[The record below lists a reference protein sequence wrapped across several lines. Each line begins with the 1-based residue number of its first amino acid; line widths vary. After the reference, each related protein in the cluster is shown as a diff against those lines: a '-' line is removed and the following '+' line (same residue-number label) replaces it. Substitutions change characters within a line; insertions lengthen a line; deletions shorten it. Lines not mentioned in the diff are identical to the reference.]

1 MNWATGWK
9 ASPIRTT
16 SAAENAAKLAKPG
29 HAHSGVAGLFL
40 RNNRTGVSSGR
51 RLDLQLSEFI
61 SGCLEQHYNAM
72 LRSVD
77 GLSGDEMQWMP
88 TPECSSIGFL
98 VWHYGRTLDR
108 WVHSRLHSLPQL
120 WEQGWAERL
129 GQEVTDANETGYGY
143 GPEQLQAFQTPDTS
157 SLLAYA
163 AATLEAAKGYLA
175 ERSDGDFDGKTVTN
189 PRGGTMTLANMC
201 QQLLWEF
208 NQHGGQIA
216 YLRGMQR
223 GLEDSSYSGGLLE
236 GLAAK
241 EARNA

>member
-1 MNWATGWK
+1 M
-9 ASPIRTT
+9 
-16 SAAENAAKLAKPG
+16 
-29 HAHSGVAGLFL
+29 
-40 RNNRTGVSSGR
+40 
-51 RLDLQLSEFI
+51 RLCDFV

-72 LRSVD
+72 LRSVS
-77 GLSGDEMQWMP
+77 GLTGEELRWMP

-108 WVHSRLHSLPQL
+108 WIHSRLQSVPQL
-120 WEQGWAERL
+120 WEQGWAVRL
-129 GQEVTDANETGYGY
+129 GQEVTDPNDTGYSY
-143 GPEQLQAFQTPDTS
+143 GPERLAAFQPPDTTI
-157 SLLAYA
+157 LLEYA
-163 AATLEAAKGYLA
+163 AAALEAAKAYLA
-175 ERSDGDFDGKTVTN
+175 SRDDADFDATSVVN

-236 GLAAK
+236 RLAVK
-241 EARNA
+241 EGRNG

>member
-1 MNWATGWK
+1 M
-9 ASPIRTT
+9 
-16 SAAENAAKLAKPG
+16 
-29 HAHSGVAGLFL
+29 
-40 RNNRTGVSSGR
+40 
-51 RLDLQLSEFI
+51 RLSDFI

-77 GLSGDEMQWMP
+77 GLSEEEMRWMP

-108 WVHSRLHSLPQL
+108 WIHSRLQNTPQL
-120 WEQGWAERL
+120 WEQGWAARL
-129 GQEVTDANETGYGY
+129 GQKVTDPNDTGYGY
-143 GPEQLQAFQTPDTS
+143 GPERLAAFRPPDS
-157 SLLAYA
+157 AILLGYA
-163 AATLEAAKGYLA
+163 AATLEAAQLYLTS
-175 ERSDGDFDGKTVTN
+175 RSDADFETTVVFN

-236 GLAAK
+236 GLAAE

>member
-1 MNWATGWK
+1 M
-9 ASPIRTT
+9 
-16 SAAENAAKLAKPG
+16 
-29 HAHSGVAGLFL
+29 
-40 RNNRTGVSSGR
+40 
-51 RLDLQLSEFI
+51 QLSDFV
-61 SGCLEQHYNAM
+61 SGCLEQHYIAM

-77 GLSGDEMQWMP
+77 GLSDEEMSWKP

-108 WVHSRLHSLPQL
+108 WIHSRLRGVPQL
-120 WEQGWAERL
+120 WEQGWAARL
-129 GQEVTDANETGYGY
+129 GQEATDPNDTGYGY
-143 GPEQLQAFQTPDTS
+143 GPERLAAFKQPDTDT
-157 SLLAYA
+157 LLEYA
-163 AATLEAAKGYLA
+163 AATLEAANIYLA
-175 ERSDGDFDGKTVTN
+175 SRTDFDFATTMVIN

-236 GLAAK
+236 GLATR
-241 EARNA
+241 EAEDA

>member
-1 MNWATGWK
+1 M
-9 ASPIRTT
+9 
-16 SAAENAAKLAKPG
+16 
-29 HAHSGVAGLFL
+29 
-40 RNNRTGVSSGR
+40 
-51 RLDLQLSEFI
+51 QLSEFVT
-61 SGCLEQHYNAM
+61 GCLQQHYDAM
-72 LRSVD
+72 RRSVQ
-77 GLSGDEMQWMP
+77 GLSDDEIRWMP

-108 WVHSRLHSLPQL
+108 WVHSRLQGAPQL

-129 GQEVTDANETGYGY
+129 GQTVIDPNDTGYGY
-143 GPEQLQAFQTPDTS
+143 GPERLKTFEIPDTLN
-157 SLLAYA
+157 LLAYA
-163 AATLEAAKGYLA
+163 AATLDAARSYLA
-175 ERSDGDFDGKTVTN
+175 LRSNADFDEMSVTN

-236 GLAAK
+236 RLAAK
-241 EARNA
+241 EAGNG